1 MRHLILFAIVVCG
14 LLVYIPQVAAQSIG
28 LSSQETSNSS
38 GQPTLTA
45 LPVDTDQIQLD
56 SITTDYIIQ
65 NDDAIIQG
73 SLAVG
78 LDAVEGEVFDFYTVK
93 LKEDNTRLRFED
105 TSNSASFPSVDWD
118 LEANSS
124 EDGGANYFAIK
135 NVDATATPFQIN
147 GEAIDS
153 AWVLNADLQL
163 GVNMQFMELNTG
175 VTFSDGTSIQST
187 DDFNTQIDSLAGVLL
202 ALEDSLTNLI
212 NSLAT
217 VATTG
222 AFSDLTGTTDLQGAS
237 AYDIWLDN
245 GNTGTEAEFLASLQG
260 AQGAAGAPGTAGT
273 AGTDGADGAS
283 AYDLWLDQ
291 GNTGTEADFLSSLVV
306 QGLPAMTGG
315 SDDAG
320 AMPYYDGDT
329 WKSVKP
335 TSTFGSRNVP
345 MKMCNGVPTWG
356 PCGTVNGNRV
366 DMDD

>member
-1 MRHLILFAIVVCG
+1 MKNLFLFTLVACG
-14 LLVYIPQVAAQSIG
+14 LLVYSPQVAAQSIG

-38 GQPTLTA
+38 GQPTVTG

-56 SITTDYIIQ
+56 SITTDVVQ
-65 NDDAIIQG
+65 FDDVIIQG

-78 LDAVEGEVFDFYTVK
+78 FDAVDGEVFDFYTVK
-93 LKEDNTRLRFED
+93 LKENNTRLRFED
-105 TSNSASFPSVDWD
+105 TSGSASFPSLDWD

-124 EDGGANYFAIK
+124 ENGGANYFAIV
-135 NVDATATPFQIN
+135 NVDSMATPFQIN

-153 AWVLNADLQL
+153 ALVLNSSLEL
-163 GVNMQFMELNTG
+163 GVNLQLMELNTG

-222 AFSDLTGTTDLQGAS
+222 AFSDLTGTSGLQGAS

-245 GNTGTEAEFLASLQG
+245 GNTGTEAEFLTSLQG

-273 AGTDGADGAS
+273 AGADGADGAS
-283 AYDLWLDQ
+283 AYDLWLNQ

-315 SDDAG
+315 LDDAG
-320 AMPYYDGDT
+320 SMTYFDGT
-329 WKSVKP
+329 SWQTVKP
-335 TSTFGSRNVP
+335 SAAFGNKNVP
-345 MKMCNGVPTWG
+345 FKMCNGVPTWG
-356 PCGTVNGNRV
+356 PCGTVNGNRI